1 MNSSYHD
8 IYQLQH
14 QYFRSGAT
22 RSLSFRKKQLRK
34 LAQVLREHEAAINEA
49 LYKDLGKHPQ
59 EVYMT
64 DIGPVYEEINTQ
76 LAHLDAWARPQKV
89 SSPLFLFPGSSW
101 LYPEPQGN
109 VLIISPWNYPFLLT
123 FRGVAGAIAAG
134 NTVIIKPSEFSAH
147 SAALMEKIINSEFP
161 AEFLHV
167 FTGDGATVVTGLLN
181 DHHFDHIMF
190 TGSTSIGS
198 KVMELAAK
206 HLSPVTLELGGKSPC
221 IIAADANITI
231 AAKRILWGKMVCA
244 GQSCVAPDY
253 LLVHE
258 SVKDRL
264 VQALIEQLRAG
275 YGDDPLQSDS
285 MGSLINEKRFD
296 TVAAYIKEGRVLHGG
311 RTDRARLKIEPTLID
326 QVDPEAR
333 VMKEEIF
340 GPVLPI
346 FTFKELPE
354 ALELIERNPY
364 PLALYVFTNTRST
377 EKYFIQNV
385 RFGGGAV
392 NETILQLG
400 NSELPFGG
408 VGYSG
413 HGGYLGKHS
422 FETFSHYKGIVK
434 RSTWFEPFFRHAPFS
449 LGKTKLWRF
458 LLGRK

>member
-1 MNSSYHD
+1 MNSPYEH
-8 IYQLQH
+8 IYQSQH
-14 QYFRSGAT
+14 QFFRSGAT
-22 RSLSFRKKQLRK
+22 RSLSFRKEQLRK
-34 LAQVLREHEAAINEA
+34 LARVLREQEAAINEA
-49 LYKDLGKHPQ
+49 LHKDLGKHPQ

-76 LAHLDAWARPQKV
+76 LSHLQEWARPHKV
-89 SSPLFLFPGSSW
+89 ASPLFLFPGSSW
-101 LYPEPQGN
+101 LYPEPVGN

-134 NTVIIKPSEFSAH
+134 NTVIIKPSEFSHH
-147 SAALMEKIINSEFP
+147 SSVLMQQIINEQFP
-161 AEFLHV
+161 MEFLHV
-167 FTGDGATVVTGLLN
+167 ITGDGATVVPALLEH
-181 DHHFDHIMF
+181 HHFDHVMF
-190 TGSTSIGS
+190 TGSTQIGS
-198 KVMELAAK
+198 KVMEMAAK

-221 IIAADANITI
+221 IIDANANITI

-253 LLVHE
+253 LIVHE
-258 SVKDRL
+258 QVKDRL
-264 VQALIEQLRAG
+264 VQALVEQLKAG
-275 YGDDPLQSDS
+275 YGEDPLQSDS
-285 MGSLINEKRFD
+285 MGSIINQKRFD
-296 TVAAYIKEGRVLHGG
+296 TVAGYIKEGRVLHGG

-326 QVDPEAR
+326 QVDPGAR

-354 ALELIERNPY
+354 VLDLIEKNPY
-364 PLALYVFTNTRST
+364 PLALYVFTNSRST

-385 RFGGGAV
+385 RFGGGAI

-422 FETFSHYKGIVK
+422 FDIFSHYKGIVK